1 MLSFQ
6 EFGPASTAKQSK
18 QSKSSNR
25 AKSSKVPKKSSS
37 SPTLVLLHGWGG
49 EWRSWFPI
57 IERFKKTHHLL
68 VPDLP
73 GFGSSS
79 LPRALEL
86 EDYATEVLQWIH
98 AQKLSQVV
106 LVGHS
111 FGGAIATLIAVNEP
125 SLVKQL
131 VLVDASG
138 IRPKSG
144 ARKRAMAAIASTG
157 RKMFELPMLSRAFPM
172 LRKALYSLG
181 PLKGSDYAILSDKE
195 WRQTFRNIVSRD
207 ISNDLVRVSCPTLLV
222 WGSEDK
228 DAPLW
233 QGERMHELIPHSN
246 LLVFM
251 NAGHFPYLDQT
262 DRFEEA
268 VREFLK

>member
-6 EFGPASTAKQSK
+6 EFGPASTAKQPYHSK
-18 QSKSSNR
+18 RSKSLQ
-25 AKSSKVPKKSSS
+25 V
-37 SPTLVLLHGWGG
+37 LVLLHGWGG

-57 IERFKKTHHLL
+57 IERFKKTHRIF

-73 GFGSSS
+73 GFGASA
-79 LPRALEL
+79 LPHALQL
-86 EDYATEVLQWIH
+86 EDYAAEVLQWVH
-98 AQKLSQVV
+98 AQKLSEIG

-111 FGGAIATLIAVNEP
+111 FGGAIATLIAVKEP
-125 SLVKQL
+125 SLVKHL

-144 ARKRAMAAIASTG
+144 AKKRAMAAIASTG

-228 DAPLW
+228 EAPLW

-251 NAGHFPYLDQT
+251 DAGHFPYLDQT

>member
-6 EFGPASTAKQSK
+6 EFGPASAVKQLKNSK
-18 QSKSSNR
+18 RSKSSP
-25 AKSSKVPKKSSS
+25 V
-37 SPTLVLLHGWGG
+37 LVLLHGWGG

-57 IERFKKTHHLL
+57 IERFKKTHRLL

-73 GFGSSS
+73 GFGASS
-79 LPRALEL
+79 LPHALEL
-86 EDYATEVLQWIH
+86 EDYTTEVLHWLH

-111 FGGAIATLIAVNEP
+111 FGGAIATLIAVKEP
-125 SLVKQL
+125 KLVKQL
-131 VLVDASG
+131 ILVDASG

-157 RKMFELPMLSRAFPM
+157 RKVLELPVLSRAFPM

-233 QGERMHELIPHSN
+233 QGERMHELISHSN

-251 NAGHFPYLDQT
+251 DAGHFPYLDQT

>member
-6 EFGPASTAKQSK
+6 EFGPANNTKQSHHSK
-18 QSKSSNR
+18 HSKSSP
-25 AKSSKVPKKSSS
+25 V
-37 SPTLVLLHGWGG
+37 LVLLHGWGG

-57 IERFKKTHHLL
+57 IERFKKTHRIL

-73 GFGSSS
+73 GFGASP

-86 EDYATEVLQWIH
+86 EDYAAEVLQWLH
-98 AQKLSQVV
+98 TQKLSQIA

-111 FGGAIATLIAVNEP
+111 FGGAIATLIAVKEP
-125 SLVKQL
+125 NLVKQL

-138 IRPKSG
+138 IRLKSG

-157 RKMFELPMLSRAFPM
+157 RKMMELPMLSRAFPM

-195 WRQTFRNIVSRD
+195 WRRTFRNIVSRD
-207 ISNDLVRVSCPTLLV
+207 ISNDLVRVSCLTLLV
-222 WGSEDK
+222 WGNEDK

-233 QGERMHELIPHSN
+233 QGERMHKLIPHSN

-251 NAGHFPYLDQT
+251 DAGHFPYLDQT